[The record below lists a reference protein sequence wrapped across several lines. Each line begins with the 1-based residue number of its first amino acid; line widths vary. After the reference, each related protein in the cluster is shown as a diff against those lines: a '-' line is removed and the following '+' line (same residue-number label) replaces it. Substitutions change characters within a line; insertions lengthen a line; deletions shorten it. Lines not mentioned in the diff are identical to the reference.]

1 MSSAFGDSLCLE
13 MSARLFLTTCNW
25 FMFIFVPTCRAN
37 RWNMELKPLQEKKR
51 FKKSS
56 KCSRFCT
63 WGEFP
68 FPWVWGWVDLR
79 SQLLWVAFLLLLLL
93 SAYLWPNR
101 LNAAREQKISQKFL
115 RGRICFRMRASVYE
129 GKEVNCNNAFLI
141 FTLLPL
147 SLFLANFLL

>member
-25 FMFIFVPTCRAN
+25 FMFIFVSGWRAN
-37 RWNMELKPLQEKKR
+37 PWNTKLKPLQGKKR

-56 KCSRFCT
+56 KFPRFCT
-63 WGEFP
+63 WCEFP

-93 SAYLWPNR
+93 SAYLWPNQP
-101 LNAAREQKISQKFL
+101 NAARKQKISQKFL
-115 RGRICFRMRASVYE
+115 TGRICFRKRAFIYE
-129 GKEVNCNNAFLI
+129 GKEVKCNNALLI
-141 FTLLPL
+141 LMLLPL
-147 SLFLANFLL
+147 SLSLAKFIL